1 MAKEERM
8 LTLTIDG
15 VQVSVPS
22 GTTILGAAAKA
33 GIKIPTLCNNQR
45 LMPYGA
51 CRICIVQ
58 QKGRKNLIPSCFTP
72 ARNAME
78 ILTRTPEVVKARR
91 TQLQLILISHPLEC
105 PVCDAGGECQLQDLV
120 YEYGVAD
127 NPFAGQKADLPVD
140 HVSPFVERN
149 LNRCIVCGMC
159 VRICDEVV
167 GANEISFVNRGIK
180 TKIGTDFERPMN
192 CEFCGQCVSVCPVGA
207 LNDRIF
213 LHKARPWDIEETVTT
228 CGYCG
233 VGCTI
238 VPGVKNDR
246 ILRVRGDEDLG
257 VNQGNLCVKGRF
269 GWEYVHSPGRLK
281 TPMIRKNG
289 SFAEASWEEAV
300 GLAARRFKEIKAQ
313 TGAGSLAGL
322 ASSRL
327 TNEELYLFQKLLRG
341 VLGTPHV
348 DHSGGYSYSAHLA
361 IRDSLGYAASTNS
374 IREIRNAEV
383 IIALRSDLSETH
395 PVIKSEVVLAVKRR
409 KSKLI
414 VVNSR
419 NIYLN
424 KFSAL
429 GLRVKPGTEVALVNG
444 MARVILRE
452 GLADEEFIRTRT
464 EGVEALRT
472 AVEPFSPE
480 KVEAETGVAAAKME
494 EAARLYGRA
503 KKAAILIST
512 GLNSGRQDPA
522 LARAA
527 TNLALLTGKLGKES
541 CGIFVL
547 GEKNNAQG
555 ALDMGTAPG
564 FLPGYADIG
573 DPAERSRFEKAW
585 GLPLPEGRALGAMA
599 ILEAIEAGKI
609 KALYLAG
616 ENPLATYSDPGR
628 IKKAFS
634 SLDLL
639 VVQDCFLTETASM
652 AHVVLPAAA
661 FAEKEGTYTNVDR
674 RVQRVRPAVPAP
686 GQAKSDL
693 WTFQVL
699 AKEMGVNLG
708 GTSAKAV
715 NEEIRGLVPLY
726 AGISYARL
734 DSPTTPAGLQ
744 WPCPS
749 TDHPGTPVLYSD
761 GFPGGKGRLIPAE
774 YEERGGEAEPGFTLI
789 TGPTKFDSG
798 SLAARSAGLA
808 RLQGETVVLVH
819 PADARA
825 LGLEKDQR
833 VRLESGNGKISAKV
847 SLSTLTAPG
856 VLFIPGHIGKNG
868 GNQLTG
874 WDLGITRVKLEKVEP
889 DVQSHKS
896 G

>member
-8 LTLTIDG
+8 VTLTIDG

-22 GTTILGAAAKA
+22 GTTIVDAAAKA
-33 GIKIPTLCNNQR
+33 GIKIPTLCNNKR

-51 CRICIVQ
+51 CRICVVQ
-58 QKGRKNLIPSCFTP
+58 QKGRKNLTPACFTP
-72 ARNAME
+72 VRNGME

-91 TQLQLILISHPLEC
+91 TQLQLMLISHPLEC

-127 NPFAGQKADLPVD
+127 NPYPGEKADLPTD

-167 GANEISFVNRGIK
+167 GANEISFVNRGIR

-213 LHKARPWDIEETVTT
+213 LHKARPWDIQETVTT

-233 VGCTI
+233 VGCTL
-238 VPGVKNDR
+238 VPGVKKDR

-281 TPMIRKNG
+281 SPQIRKNG
-289 SFAEASWEEAV
+289 TLVEASWEEALGV
-300 GLAARRFKEIKAQ
+300 AARRMQEIKAQ
-313 TGAGSLAGL
+313 TGADSLAGL

-341 VLGTPHV
+341 VLGTAHV
-348 DHSGGYSYSAHLA
+348 DHSGGYSYTAHLA
-361 IRDSLGYAASTNS
+361 VRDSLGYAASTNS
-374 IREIRNAEV
+374 IQEIRNAEV

-429 GLRVKPGTEVALVNG
+429 GLQVKPGSEVALVNG

-464 EGVEALRT
+464 DGIEALKA

-480 KVEAETGVAAAKME
+480 AVEAQTGIAAAKLE

-503 KKAAILIST
+503 KKGVILIST

-527 TNLALLTGKLGKES
+527 VNVALLTGKIGKES

-555 ALDMGTAPG
+555 ALDMGVTPG
-564 FLPGYADIG
+564 FLPGYAIIEDT
-573 DPAERSRFEKAW
+573 AERSRFEKTW
-585 GLPLPEGRALGAMA
+585 GLSLPEGRGMGAMA
-599 ILEAIEAGKI
+599 VLEGIEGGKI

-616 ENPLATYSDPGR
+616 ENPLATYPDPGR
-628 IKKAFS
+628 VKKALS

-639 VVQDCFLTETASM
+639 VIQDCFLTETASI

-693 WTFQVL
+693 WIFQAL
-699 AKEMGVNLG
+699 ATEIGAKLG
-708 GTSAKAV
+708 GASAQAV
-715 NEEIRGLVPLY
+715 NEEIRALVPLY
-726 AGISYARL
+726 GGISYARL
-734 DSPTTPAGLQ
+734 DSPATPAGLQ

-761 GFPGGKGRLIPAE
+761 GFPGGKGKLLPAG
-774 YEERGGEAEPGFTLI
+774 YEEIGGEAEPAFTLI

-798 SLAARSAGLA
+798 SLAARSPGLA

-825 LGLEKDQR
+825 LGLAKDQR
-833 VRLESGNGKISAKV
+833 VHLESGNGKISAKV

-856 VLFIPGHIGKNG
+856 VLFIPGHIGENG
-868 GNQLTG
+868 GNQLTR
-874 WDLGITRVKLEKVEP
+874 WDLGITRVKLEKA
-889 DVQSHKS
+889 
-896 G
+896 